1 MNILRKT
8 LCLVG
13 LGLLSCVSI
22 QTDAAA
28 IPADNEAMADS
39 VAQQF
44 MNIRKD
50 FNNLYGSYP
59 RCDANGKECALLR
72 VFTSDSSGV
81 SFEGDIVG
89 DVEYR
94 AYAYW
99 VYMPAGSHQLTIK
112 KDDKAIDLDL
122 YRMIDKD
129 ATGLLGGVSYSM
141 CGLDNDEYVSLA
153 YYIDSFSPEDAKGL
167 RDFAREYIN
176 AFNSGNLE
184 RFKSYY
190 DSDAGL
196 IAGNEAALHQMI
208 DELAENNRK
217 EYYAKCF
224 PIINHA
230 FKAHIYGNTVG
241 FYDAEANVMGY
252 SFLLLD
258 LNDPDSIQNHISAFQ
273 TAADA
278 EKDGVFTFEDFY
290 IP

>member
-8 LCLVG
+8 LFLVC
-13 LGLLSCVSI
+13 LGLLSCVSTHAVGAVI
-22 QTDAAA
+22 Q
-28 IPADNEAMADS
+28 ADEGFMNDS
-39 VAQQF
+39 VTSRLI
-44 MNIRKD
+44 NIRKD

-94 AYAYW
+94 TYAYW

-153 YYIDSFSPEDAKGL
+153 YYIDSFSPEDAKRL

-230 FKAHIYGNTVG
+230 FKAHIYGMTVG